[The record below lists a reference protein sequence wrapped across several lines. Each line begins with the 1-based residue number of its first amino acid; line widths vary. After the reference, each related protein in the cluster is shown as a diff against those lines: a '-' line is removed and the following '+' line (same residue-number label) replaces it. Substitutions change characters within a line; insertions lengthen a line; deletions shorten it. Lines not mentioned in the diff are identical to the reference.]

1 MMNYLKAISVQMD
14 EIELNNI
21 HEFKDHP
28 VIKNVAKLS
37 TDRFSELLLQR
48 RFISHVVTNLYD
60 LAIDSKVNNEC
71 KLILRR
77 IQREEY
83 PYPTSTEQHP
93 PSHREDLVYDLQ
105 LLGISLEQIL
115 HSRPSRPTRACVDA
129 MINKM
134 LDYGSEYSA
143 IKSITF
149 IRFAGEVLVAEE
161 YKCLWPRIAKV
172 LSDSGSNP
180 KEASRFFWP
189 HIIHDSRC
197 GFSAEMAKSKTH
209 SSYLGFTLSR
219 LIANDSDLSLF
230 KVAENDALRLKRLFY
245 DQFIHNMV

>member
-1 MMNYLKAISVQMD
+1 MINNLKAFSAQMD
-14 EIELNNI
+14 EIELVNI
-21 HEFKDHP
+21 EEFKDHQ
-28 VIKNVAKLS
+28 VIKNVSKLS
-37 TDRFSELLLQR
+37 TDQFYELLLQR

-60 LAIDSKVNNEC
+60 LAIDSKITNEC

-83 PYPTSTEQHP
+83 PCPSSKEQHP

-105 LLGISLEQIL
+105 LLGLSLEQIL
-115 HSRPSRPTRACVDA
+115 RSRPSRPTRICVDA

-143 IKSITF
+143 TKTIAF

-172 LSDSGSNP
+172 LADTGANP
-180 KEASRFFWP
+180 KEISRFFWP

-197 GFSAEMAKSKTH
+197 SFSSEIAKSKTH
-209 SSYLGFTLSR
+209 SSYLGFALSR
-219 LIANDSDLSLF
+219 LITNDSDLGLF
-230 KVAENDALRLKRLFY
+230 RVAENDALRLKLSFY